1 MTQEETD
8 FCRMAKINSDCS
20 LRAWQIFKPRF
31 YNGQTVTSLLEDKSS
46 FCSND
51 RTLTGMVEV
60 HNKRKSCLWIAS
72 VSAKFSPSLR
82 FIRISIDILTDSPFL
97 LDNVS
102 FVEKGLVA

>member
-46 FCSND
+46 FSSND

-60 HNKRKSCLWIAS
+60 HNKKKIVFMNCQCVCLIFTLAAVHKDFDWHFTKMLNWFTIFA
-72 VSAKFSPSLR
+72 
-82 FIRISIDILTDSPFL
+82 
-97 LDNVS
+97 
-102 FVEKGLVA
+102 G